1 MFSGART
8 KTNDTKNSNQ
18 ITSALN
24 TKNLQILVTCKQI
37 HIILMSE
44 TDADQY
50 PISHDDYNETETIKH
65 YILIQ

>member
-37 HIILMSE
+37 HIVVNLWVLNATSAYMLWE
-44 TDADQY
+44 
-50 PISHDDYNETETIKH
+50 E
-65 YILIQ
+65 